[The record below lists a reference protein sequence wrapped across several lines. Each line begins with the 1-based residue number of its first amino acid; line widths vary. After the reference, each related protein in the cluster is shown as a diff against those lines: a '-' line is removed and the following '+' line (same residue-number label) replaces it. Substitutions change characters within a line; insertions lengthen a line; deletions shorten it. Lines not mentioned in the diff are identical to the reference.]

1 MSKLRIDIVSDAI
14 CPWCWIG
21 KRNLEGALAELGWDA
36 ELTWHPYQLNP
47 EMPPEGVSRAEYRAA
62 KFGSLERSKELD
74 AQVTAAGDAAGLE
87 FRLDRQARTPNTL
100 NAHRLSLLA
109 QRHGVQ
115 APVLEALFQAYFH
128 DGEDVGDLAVLARIG
143 AEHGLEAAEYLAS
156 DQDMEQIV
164 ATDASFRQG
173 GISGVPSFALERHLL
188 FSGAMPVAQMAA
200 AFRRGEALLREK
212 GLIGA

>member
-1 MSKLRIDIVSDAI
+1 MSRLRIDIVSDAI

-47 EMPPEGVSRAEYRAA
+47 EMPPEGVARAEYRAA
-62 KFGSLERSKELD
+62 KFGSLERSQELD

-109 QRHGVQ
+109 QRHG
-115 APVLEALFQAYFH
+115 
-128 DGEDVGDLAVLARIG
+128 G
-143 AEHGLEAAEYLAS
+143 
-156 DQDMEQIV
+156 
-164 ATDASFRQG
+164 
-173 GISGVPSFALERHLL
+173 
-188 FSGAMPVAQMAA
+188 
-200 AFRRGEALLREK
+200 
-212 GLIGA
+212 